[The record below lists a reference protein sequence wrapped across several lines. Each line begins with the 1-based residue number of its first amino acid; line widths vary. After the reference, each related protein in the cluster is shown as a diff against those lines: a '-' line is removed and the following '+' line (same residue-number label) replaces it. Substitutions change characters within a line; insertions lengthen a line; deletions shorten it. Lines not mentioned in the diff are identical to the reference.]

1 MPARPARLPVG
12 SIGHE
17 GRGRARARTGQRAVG
32 HNISESAPGP
42 ARPPP
47 HRRWGP
53 CRWERHWVDSLERAG
68 RGTRRA
74 GGPGP
79 HRRPMAGPSTRTS
92 STTGSPRSSWQ
103 APGRNLRAIFCVSPH
118 SSPFNR
124 ARKSPHKT
132 WNSPAFP
139 ANQTSVFAHHV
150 LILLQPAH
158 GAHVFQPCELRALL
172 TPLPHP
178 ISCTTLCTDPLPQGQ
193 VSVHFLA
200 FSVRPG
206 GPAHLR
212 SAPLAS
218 GAAARGDVL
227 PARGPLP
234 PATGRY
240 GPRGVFTHQAGVRC
254 TWGDVPPARGPPP
267 SATGRY
273 GPRGVFTHR
282 AGARCAWGDVPP
294 GSRPASTCNRALR
307 PAWRLRSSSRCPQH
321 LGGRAPP
328 DRGPPLP
335 ATEHYGSRGAFTLQ
349 SWCSHRLG
357 ERLPRLAARIYSLP
371 GATARVASPL
381 IKPGGRRPLR
391 RPGPGHCRW
400 WS

>member
-1 MPARPARLPVG
+1 MTCFP
-12 SIGHE
+12 
-17 GRGRARARTGQRAVG
+17 
-32 HNISESAPGP
+32 
-42 ARPPP
+42 
-47 HRRWGP
+47 
-53 CRWERHWVDSLERAG
+53 
-68 RGTRRA
+68 
-74 GGPGP
+74 
-79 HRRPMAGPSTRTS
+79 
-92 STTGSPRSSWQ
+92 
-103 APGRNLRAIFCVSPH
+103 NL
-118 SSPFNR
+118 
-124 ARKSPHKT
+124 
-132 WNSPAFP
+132 
-139 ANQTSVFAHHV
+139 
-150 LILLQPAH
+150 
-158 GAHVFQPCELRALL
+158 FQPCELRAWL

-178 ISCTTLCTDPLPQGQ
+178 ISCTTLCTDPPPQGQ

-234 PATGRY
+234 PATG
-240 GPRGVFTHQAGVRC
+240 H
-254 TWGDVPPARGPPP
+254 
-267 SATGRY
+267 Y

-307 PAWRLRSSSRCPQH
+307 PAWRLHTSSRCPQH

-349 SWCSHRLG
+349 SWRSHRLG

>member
-12 SIGHE
+12 SIGHG

-103 APGRNLRAIFCVSPH
+103 APGTNLRAIFCVSPH

-158 GAHVFQPCELRALL
+158 GAPVFQPCELRALL

-178 ISCTTLCTDPLPQGQ
+178 ISCTTLCTDPPTQGRSPCTSWPSRSGPAGRPISAPLRSQ
-193 VSVHFLA
+193 A
-200 FSVRPG
+200 APRPG
-206 GPAHLR
+206 G
-212 SAPLAS
+212 
-218 GAAARGDVL
+218 
-227 PARGPLP
+227 
-234 PATGRY
+234 T
-240 GPRGVFTHQAGVRC
+240 C
-254 TWGDVPPARGPPP
+254 
-267 SATGRY
+267 
-273 GPRGVFTHR
+273 
-282 AGARCAWGDVPP
+282 
-294 GSRPASTCNRALR
+294 SRPAARFHLPPGATARVATSLIKPVSAAPGGTC
-307 PAWRLRSSSRCPQH
+307 
-321 LGGRAPP
+321 PP

-335 ATEHYGSRGAFTLQ
+335 ATEHYGSRGVFTLQ
-349 SWCSHRLG
+349 AG
-357 ERLPRLAARIYSLP
+357 ARIAWGNVSPGSRPASTRYRALQPAWRLHSSLASRAV
-371 GATARVASPL
+371 GAPYGGPAPVIVAGGRDPEVTARH
-381 IKPGGRRPLR
+381 IT
-391 RPGPGHCRW
+391 
-400 WS
+400 

>member
-1 MPARPARLPVG
+1 M
-12 SIGHE
+12 
-17 GRGRARARTGQRAVG
+17 
-32 HNISESAPGP
+32 
-42 ARPPP
+42 
-47 HRRWGP
+47 
-53 CRWERHWVDSLERAG
+53 
-68 RGTRRA
+68 
-74 GGPGP
+74 
-79 HRRPMAGPSTRTS
+79 
-92 STTGSPRSSWQ
+92 
-103 APGRNLRAIFCVSPH
+103 
-118 SSPFNR
+118 
-124 ARKSPHKT
+124 
-132 WNSPAFP
+132 
-139 ANQTSVFAHHV
+139 
-150 LILLQPAH
+150 
-158 GAHVFQPCELRALL
+158 
-172 TPLPHP
+172 
-178 ISCTTLCTDPLPQGQ
+178 
-193 VSVHFLA
+193 A

-321 LGGRAPP
+321 LGGRAPRIAARP
-328 DRGPPLP
+328 YLPPSTTARVEP
-335 ATEHYGSRGAFTLQ
+335 SPFKAGARIAWGNV
-349 SWCSHRLG
+349 S
-357 ERLPRLAARIYSLP
+357 PRLAACIYSPP
-371 GATARVASPL
+371 GTTARVASSL

-391 RPGPGHCRW
+391 RPGPGLRRW